1 MNTPKPSEAA
11 VIHAALQTLTLLCRI
26 RGREPDDLDDAVV
39 DRLLWS
45 SFEEYLG
52 SGSMIADTAFAR
64 RPSGDVPGG

>member
-11 VIHAALQTLTLLCRI
+11 VIHAATQTLTLLCRI
-26 RGREPDDLDDAVV
+26 RGMEPDDLDDAVV

-52 SGSMIADTAFAR
+52 SGAMVADTAVAR
-64 RPSGDVPGG
+64 RPGGDLQRG